1 MLLEQAGE
9 TNHGGFA
16 LARCQARPDA
26 GIERGTGVFDRTLGV
41 GDVTAG
47 DLAQQTAID
56 RAEAIEGF
64 AGHRIGVLAVDE
76 GAAFDLQVAGALFP
90 VGTSQGGHACVLLLL
105 STNAAR
111 CAALQK
117 NSARPACFRRSF
129 RHRAPATLNQRL
141 VMFQYI

>member
-1 MLLEQAGE
+1 MVVLRLLG
-9 TNHGGFA
+9 
-16 LARCQARPDA
+16 ARRDQTPELNVARA
-26 GIERGTGVFDRTLGV
+26 FFDRTLGV
-41 GDVTAG
+41 GNVTAG
-47 DLAQQTAID
+47 DLAQQAAID

-111 CAALQK
+111 CAALK
-117 NSARPACFRRSF
+117 RILP
-129 RHRAPATLNQRL
+129 NQPGFGA
-141 VMFQYI
+141 VFGIGHPPP